1 MSDSNETPNAK
12 LDMRHIQYQGETLP
26 PSPLV
31 LAFHLVLGK
40 FHIYFEEGHCQAK
53 KAGMTI
59 KDPLIQKNED
69 GTQEL
74 KGFRTTIRL
83 RVRIHPSSR
92 FWTRVNMLEREG
104 REWEG
109 KKGREALWLD
119 RVKHLTLN

>member
-1 MSDSNETPNAK
+1 
-12 LDMRHIQYQGETLP
+12 
-26 PSPLV
+26 
-31 LAFHLVLGK
+31 
-40 FHIYFEEGHCQAK
+40 
-53 KAGMTI
+53 MTI